1 MARPQLKSVA
11 ELEKLRQGN
20 DFILRIA
27 EELSRPFVERA
38 QEAEARLAAVQR
50 EHAQLREGGGNADTA
65 EWQARIKQ
73 LEAEVEA
80 KGQGASGTVPLDQ
93 HERLVEELAAE
104 RNAHRSAVSAREEVE
119 ELLRSE
125 QAEAVT
131 LQTRLQS
138 EQAAAETSASDAAD
152 AAEAACA
159 VEAELVAA
167 REAAARA
174 ARVAEGEMQ
183 DMQRAATAQ
192 QARIDSLAADL
203 EAREQEVNDI
213 MTFHDE
219 SEANTVPLDQHERLV
234 EELAAE
240 RNAHRSAVSAREEVE
255 ELLRSQHCC
264 GSVSPARGQ

>member
-1 MARPQLKSVA
+1 MERSRRWLTAHRLLCIGTRTSSVVRLRILSRSTRESLLAAAAGGVPATGSPQSLARRPAAVMARPQLKSVA

-119 ELLRSE
+119 ELLRS
-125 QAEAVT
+125 
-131 LQTRLQS
+131 
-138 EQAAAETSASDAAD
+138 
-152 AAEAACA
+152 
-159 VEAELVAA
+159 
-167 REAAARA
+167 
-174 ARVAEGEMQ
+174 
-183 DMQRAATAQ
+183 
-192 QARIDSLAADL
+192 
-203 EAREQEVNDI
+203 
-213 MTFHDE
+213 
-219 SEANTVPLDQHERLV
+219 
-234 EELAAE
+234 
-240 RNAHRSAVSAREEVE
+240 
-255 ELLRSQHCC
+255 QHCC